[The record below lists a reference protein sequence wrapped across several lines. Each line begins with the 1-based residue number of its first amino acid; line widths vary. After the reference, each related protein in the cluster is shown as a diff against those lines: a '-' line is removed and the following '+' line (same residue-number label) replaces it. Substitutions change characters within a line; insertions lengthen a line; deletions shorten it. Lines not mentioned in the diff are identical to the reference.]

1 MFPFSKVVYRPC
13 RRQGCSR
20 PAVTSEGLCWWHA
33 NQEKNERPA
42 EGAQV
47 FDSDQ
52 ETQEFVVRGFDDADD

>member
-20 PAVTSEGLCWWHA
+20 RSHVRGLMLVA
-33 NQEKNERPA
+33 RQPGKKRAPA